1 MEKEAN
7 PLDIFN
13 KDNHTTKEERD
24 RRYEICKGCE
34 FLFMP
39 SRTCKKCYCFMPL
52 KTLLKEAYCP
62 IGKWDKA
69 E

>member
-1 MEKEAN
+1 MGEQVD
-7 PLDIFN
+7 PFDILN
-13 KDNHTTKEERD
+13 KKNHTTQEEHD

-34 FLFMP
+34 FLFKP

-52 KTLLKEAYCP
+52 KSWLEKADCP
-62 IGKWDKA
+62 IGKWD